1 MTPIVNGLEEE
12 FSGQLTVQQ
21 LNAEEVENAQLM
33 QEYGLRGHPSFA
45 ILTEDGR
52 LSKTFFGP
60 QSEAQLRKAIQ
71 AIVPI
76 SESPIGFRIS
86 TIRLTNPLKPIARN

>member
-12 FSGQLTVQQ
+12 FSGQLTVRQ

-45 ILTEDGR
+45 ILAEDGR
-52 LSKTFFGP
+52 LTQTFFGP
-60 QSEAQLRKAIQ
+60 QTEESLRRVILD
-71 AIVPI
+71 ILP
-76 SESPIGFRIS
+76 
-86 TIRLTNPLKPIARN
+86 